1 MFDLSTEQL
10 EKLGATITVGEVN
23 QQPELWQEVIDTYQE
38 KESEIKAY
46 LNDIQEKHDFVR
58 VIFSGAGTSAFVGET
73 IAPYLNRVHEGKRW
87 KFEAIGTTDIVSSP
101 TEFLEP
107 ETPTLLVSFAR
118 SGNSPESVS
127 TIELA
132 QKIVKDLY
140 QVTITCAAEGKLAIA
155 SEGDEKNLLLLQPER
170 SNDQGFA
177 MTGSYTC
184 MTLTALLVFDTLEK
198 DQKVSTTAQLI
209 EMAQEVVGRA
219 DEIQTIVDKDFNRI
233 VYLGSD
239 SLYGVAHEAGLKIL
253 ELTAGKVTTLHETPL
268 GFRHGPKSYVDDKT
282 LVVTFVSNDD
292 YTRLYDND
300 LINEV
305 HHDKI
310 AQHVISLDVD
320 NKDGHDADQ
329 FTYAKGDRRIA
340 DAYLALPYI
349 VYAQTLAVMTA
360 IKVDN
365 KPDTPSPTGTV
376 NRVVQGVIIH
386 DYK

>member
-1 MFDLSTEQL
+1 MFKLTKDKLHE
-10 EKLGATITVGEVN
+10 LGASITVQEIY
-23 QQPELWQEVIDTYQE
+23 QQPELWQEVIDTYKE
-38 KESEIKAY
+38 KEETIQSY
-46 LNDIQEKHDFVR
+46 LKDIQKEHSFVR

-73 IAPYLNRVHEGKRW
+73 IAPYLNRVHRGKQW
-87 KFEAIGTTDIVSSP
+87 AFEAVATTDIVSSP
-101 TEFLEP
+101 TEFLEA

-118 SGNSPESVS
+118 SGNSPESVK

-132 QKIVKDLY
+132 QSIVKDLY
-140 QVTITCAAEGKLAIA
+140 QITITCAEEGKLAVA
-155 SEGDEKNLLLLQPER
+155 AQGDDKNLLLLQPER

-184 MTLTALLVFDTLEK
+184 MTLTALLVFDTLSS
-198 DQKVSTTAQLI
+198 DRKVSIIKQLI
-209 EMAQEVVGRA
+209 EMGQEVISREE
-219 DEIQTIVDKDFNRI
+219 EIQSLVDQPFNRI
-233 VYLGSD
+233 AYLGSD

-268 GFRHGPKSYVDDKT
+268 GFRHGPKSYVDQQT
-282 LVVTFVSNDD
+282 LVITFVSNDK

-305 HHDKI
+305 YHDQI
-310 AQHVISLDVD
+310 AQAVISLDID
-320 NKDGHDADQ
+320 NSHNHDAAHFSYETGTTDLP
-329 FTYAKGDRRIA
+329 

-360 IKVDN
+360 LKVGN